1 MKIAEAL
8 ARAPRLRLIA
18 ADPVAVA
25 DSWERVLVRLESV
38 GAQVEDGGVG
48 LACFEARGLGRLHG
62 GSLDGVVKAT
72 RAALKLPARIGAGS
86 SRFCAVVA
94 AEQARSRRPSVVDGA
109 AQLAGAPVALLAR
122 EPATAKL
129 VEPLARFGITT
140 LGQLAALPRGSVSDR
155 FGRAGITAWEMA
167 HGNDRPLR
175 PRKPSDPHVAAGQ
188 GTVAL
193 EMLVASLLARSELGG
208 RTLRAATLSAEL
220 TEGGTWRER
229 VVFREPLS
237 DALRI
242 RTALA
247 LRLALL
253 PAPAQSLRL
262 AAEQLGPPAPPAE
275 ALFDDDEFRRAGRLS
290 EAIGQLRA
298 LAGPQAALRVL
309 LADPQSRIPERRAV
323 LTPYER

>member
-1 MKIAEAL
+1 
-8 ARAPRLRLIA
+8 
-18 ADPVAVA
+18 
-25 DSWERVLVRLESV
+25 
-38 GAQVEDGGVG
+38 
-48 LACFEARGLGRLHG
+48 
-62 GSLDGVVKAT
+62 
-72 RAALKLPARIGAGS
+72 
-86 SRFCAVVA
+86 
-94 AEQARSRRPSVVDGA
+94 
-109 AQLAGAPVALLAR
+109 
-122 EPATAKL
+122 
-129 VEPLARFGITT
+129 
-140 LGQLAALPRGSVSDR
+140 
-155 FGRAGITAWEMA
+155 MA

-175 PRKPSDPHVAAGQ
+175 PRKPSEPLEETLTLIESASGPQLA
-188 GTVAL
+188 VAL
-193 EMLVASLLARSELGG
+193 EMLVDSLLARSELGG

-253 PAPAQSLRL
+253 PAPARSLRL